1 MLVTDYSSVA
11 FDFSYLRKPVVYS
24 QFDKEEFFEGQ
35 IFDEG
40 YFSYDNDGMG
50 AVCTD
55 LESTVEEMIGIIEN
69 DCKLSE
75 KYRDRADL
83 FFAFNDRGNS
93 ERIYNEILELDK
105 RKSN

>member
-1 MLVTDYSSVA
+1 
-11 FDFSYLRKPVVYS
+11 VYS

-40 YFSYDNDGMG
+40 YFSYDDDGMG

-55 LESTVEEMIGIIEN
+55 LESTVKEMIEIIAD
-69 DCKLSE
+69 DCRISE
-75 KYRDRADL
+75 KYRNRADS
-83 FFAFNDRGNS
+83 FFAFNDKCNS

-105 RKSN
+105 RKAN